1 VVVRNVALIVNPY
14 ATRVDDDSIAAV
26 RGALARVAE
35 VAVMRTER
43 KGHATE
49 IASVLRGDLD
59 AVVVF
64 SGDGGFNEVLNGL
77 RDPVPVGFVPGG
89 GSSVLPRALGLPRDP
104 IEAAETLARALE
116 QGRTRRIS
124 LGRVNGRRFTF
135 SAGIGLDAE
144 LVRRVDERGRASD
157 GRRPGDAYFAWTI
170 ARLLVQQRGRIEPV
184 LDVVGYGRA
193 SFALVANADPYS
205 FVGPLPLRVAP
216 QARFELGLDV
226 VAPRHLTP
234 AALPRFVAYALRG
247 RGQDRTDDV
256 IYAHDLDRVEIR
268 CDQPLPLQADG
279 EDLGDVEHA
288 VFEAER
294 DAVAVLV

>member
-1 VVVRNVALIVNPY
+1 MRRIALIVNPY
-14 ATRVDDDSIAAV
+14 ASRVDEQSIAGV
-26 RGALARVAE
+26 RAALSRAAE
-35 VAVMRTER
+35 VAVLRTER
-43 KGHATE
+43 RGHATE
-49 IASVLRGDLD
+49 LASVLRGDLD

-104 IEAAETLARALE
+104 VEAAETLARALE

-144 LVRRVDERGRASD
+144 LVRRVDERGRSGH
-157 GRRPGDAYFAWTI
+157 GRRPGDAYYAWTV
-170 ARLLVQQRGRIEPV
+170 ARLLAERRGRLEPALEV
-184 LDVVGYGRA
+184 DGYGRA
-193 SFALVANADPYS
+193 VFALVANADPYS
-205 FVGPLPLRVAP
+205 FAGPLPLRVAP
-216 QARFELGLDV
+216 LARFELGLDV
-226 VAPRHLTP
+226 VAPRRLGP
-234 AALPRFVAYALRG
+234 AELPRFVAYALRG
-247 RGQDRTDDV
+247 RGQENAADV
-256 IYAHDLDRVEIR
+256 IYGHDLDRVEVR
-268 CDQPLPLQADG
+268 CDYPLPLQADG

-294 DAVAVLV
+294 DAVAVLA